1 MGLTERIV
9 GAAKAAIHS
18 SVHAHTL
25 TDEELRT
32 VFARAMGHLN
42 NIPISY
48 TIKSEVDFHYL
59 PLTPGHFLM
68 GTAYT
73 ELQPMD
79 GSVKRLTKAVR
90 YNSVCAMLTMFWKIL
105 VAELSKHLR
114 LYNNWL
120 SKTRRVKIGDIALLL
135 DPAKQGTTPLFRI
148 TQAQTGID
156 REIRRIICFD
166 NKKHLFRAITS
177 IAVLLP
183 AEME

>member
-1 MGLTERIV
+1 
-9 GAAKAAIHS
+9 
-18 SVHAHTL
+18 
-25 TDEELRT
+25 
-32 VFARAMGHLN
+32 
-42 NIPISY
+42 
-48 TIKSEVDFHYL
+48 
-59 PLTPGHFLM
+59 
-68 GTAYT
+68 
-73 ELQPMD
+73 
-79 GSVKRLTKAVR
+79 
-90 YNSVCAMLTMFWKIL
+90 MFWKIL
-105 VAELSKHLR
+105 VAELSRHLR